1 MTVENTIPTQQ
12 THNDAAPEKSLG
24 PRKRS
29 ILFNMMMPPE
39 APPVDANLAL
49 PPVHLFPAAMPDEFV
64 STIVTDRSIG
74 QVNKDPSGT
83 TTLLVGKEEEKSAT
97 FSTHSLKSWILGSSG
112 ASQLTKRGDAQ
123 KKHVNDP
130 SSKKKDGVVK
140 VVESKQTT
148 TTVVSKS
155 TQIRSWI
162 SRMSRSE
169 QDKKENK
176 DADAAAE
183 ESTSVVTASGSA
195 LAPQSAVV
203 TTLPGQVPH
212 ECDHQG
218 DHVHQQKLTTTTT
231 TSQVTTTTTKTV
243 ALVSVNLSVS
253 DIFGIGKLAEIIL
266 ALFHAHG
273 GFLKRQPFWLQVVLL
288 AWEATVVLMLVW
300 GVLRIVGLAE
310 VVVWGADDL
319 VRGTISTLQ
328 MVTRSLQA
336 YLTT

>member
-1 MTVENTIPTQQ
+1 MTAENTIPIQQ
-12 THNDAAPEKSLG
+12 THDDAAPEKSLG

-49 PPVHLFPAAMPDEFV
+49 PPVHLFPAAVPDEFV
-64 STIVTDRSIG
+64 STTVTDRSIG
-74 QVNKDPSGT
+74 QVTKDASGT
-83 TTLLVGKEEEKSAT
+83 TLMVGKEEEKSAN
-97 FSTHSLKSWILGSSG
+97 FSTYSLKSWILGSSG
-112 ASQLTKRGDAQ
+112 ASQLTKRGGAQ
-123 KKHVNDP
+123 KKHVDNP
-130 SSKKKDGVVK
+130 TSKKEGVVK

-162 SRMSRSE
+162 SKMGRSE
-169 QDKKENK
+169 QDKKEDK
-176 DADAAAE
+176 AEAEAAE
-183 ESTSVVTASGSA
+183 SALVVTASGSA
-195 LAPQSAVV
+195 LSPQSAVA

-212 ECDHQG
+212 ECGHQG

-273 GFLKRQPFWLQVVLL
+273 GFLKRQPFWLQAVLL
-288 AWEATVVLMLVW
+288 AWEATVILMLVW

-336 YLTT
+336 YLAT

>member
-1 MTVENTIPTQQ
+1 MTVENTIPAQQ
-12 THNDAAPEKSLG
+12 TNDDAPPEKSLG

-49 PPVHLFPAAMPDEFV
+49 PPVHLFPAAVHDEFV
-64 STIVTDRSIG
+64 STKVSDRSIG
-74 QVNKDPSGT
+74 QVTKDASGT
-83 TTLLVGKEEEKSAT
+83 TTLLVGKEEENSAT
-97 FSTHSLKSWILGSSG
+97 FSTQSWKSRILGSSG
-112 ASQLTKRGDAQ
+112 ASQLTKRGGDAQ
-123 KKHVNDP
+123 KKHLDNP
-130 SSKKKDGVVK
+130 SSKKEGVVK

-162 SRMSRSE
+162 SKMGRSE
-169 QDKKENK
+169 QDKKEDK
-176 DADAAAE
+176 ASTAAE
-183 ESTSVVTASGSA
+183 AESTLVVAASGSA
-195 LAPQSAVV
+195 LAPQSVA

-212 ECDHQG
+212 ECGQQG

-288 AWEATVVLMLVW
+288 AWEATVILMLVW

-319 VRGTISTLQ
+319 VRGTISTLH

-336 YLTT
+336 YLTG

>member
-1 MTVENTIPTQQ
+1 MTVENTIPAQQ

-39 APPVDANLAL
+39 APPVDTSLTL
-49 PPVHLFPAAMPDEFV
+49 PPIHLFPAAMPDEFV
-64 STIVTDRSIG
+64 STTVTDRSIG
-74 QVNKDPSGT
+74 QVSKDPSGT

-97 FSTHSLKSWILGSSG
+97 FSTLSLKSWILGSSG
-112 ASQLTKRGDAQ
+112 ANQLTKRGSAQ
-123 KKHVNDP
+123 KNNVVDP

-162 SRMSRSE
+162 SKIGRSE
-169 QDKKENK
+169 QDKKEDK
-176 DADAAAE
+176 EAVAE
-183 ESTSVVTASGSA
+183 ESTSVVTASESA
-195 LAPQSAVV
+195 LTPQSAVV

-212 ECDHQG
+212 ECGHQG

>member
-1 MTVENTIPTQQ
+1 MTVENTIPAQQ
-12 THNDAAPEKSLG
+12 THDDATPPEKSLG

-49 PPVHLFPAAMPDEFV
+49 PPVHLFPAIPHELV
-64 STIVTDRSIG
+64 SATVTERNMG
-74 QVNKDPSGT
+74 HVTKDPCT
-83 TTLLVGKEEEKSAT
+83 TAVMVGKEEETSAT
-97 FSTHSLKSWILGSSG
+97 FSTHSLKSWIWGSSG
-112 ASQLTKRGDAQ
+112 SGQLTKRGGEQ
-123 KKHVNDP
+123 KKHVDNP
-130 SSKKKDGVVK
+130 PSKKNEGVVK

-162 SRMSRSE
+162 SKMGRSD
-169 QDKKENK
+169 QNKKEK
-176 DADAAAE
+176 VQAAT
-183 ESTSVVTASGSA
+183 ESAVVKASGSV
-195 LAPQSAVV
+195 LAPQSEAA

-212 ECDHQG
+212 ECGHQG

-243 ALVSVNLSVS
+243 ALVSLNLSVS

-288 AWEATVVLMLVW
+288 AWEATVILLLVW

-319 VRGTISTLQ
+319 VRGTISVLQ
-328 MVTRSLQA
+328 MATRSLQG
-336 YLTT
+336 YLTG